1 MRLVKLGV
9 ALCPFMSYNE
19 LSTTNKGVSYER
31 EKGSLLSKTRG
42 GADGLD

>member
-1 MRLVKLGV
+1 MFNLKISI

-31 EKGSLLSKTRG
+31 EKGSLLSKARS
-42 GADGLD
+42 